1 MNGYQTY
8 QIYQALKLHFTS
20 DYDAVKYN
28 FKTAVRQD
36 TFERRKDRY
45 FFEKISRRLN
55 REQLIQYFTSN
66 LIHNTNMWIGEFN
79 DDRWNEY
86 IARQEKL
93 TYMVTE
99 DMKIMADKGYSFD
112 ELCSISNDKTSNP
125 LIEALR
131 SDEIHLETVTIIDI
145 LVNFLNRLESELR
158 DPLGI
163 NKQMINL
170 VLKYKLIALQ
180 SPLPREK
187 LKNKVLSLFTT
198 EPICGNIDSVS

>member
-131 SDEIHLETVTIIDI
+131 SDEIHLETVTVIDI